1 MKTEHIGVN
10 SENYIFK
17 ELMKLSYSDMDYLMS
32 QFLSIIG
39 EEGVDKANDLA
50 YEAMEAAVEY
60 LVSKADEC
68 KVSNGE
74 IACMW
79 VIISLSAGL
88 SFLGEC
94 EQAAIHTEI
103 AKLDLDFLDEEKSNE

>member
-1 MKTEHIGVN
+1 MKAEHIGVN
-10 SENYIFK
+10 SDNYIFK
-17 ELMKLSYSDMDYLMS
+17 ELMKLSYSDMDDLVGH
-32 QFLSIIG
+32 FLSVIG

-50 YEAMEAAVEY
+50 YEAMGAAVEY

-94 EQAAIHTEI
+94 EQAAIYAEI
-103 AKLDLDFLDEEKSNE
+103 AELDLDFLNEEKPDE